1 MIASDIIDTVLQRFD
16 TNIHILKYLRNVR
29 LISIVFNCSEY
40 TSMKYRTCPQ
50 QVITY
55 SQR

>member
-55 SQR
+55 SQ